1 MRGRARKS
9 AGVKCWI
16 QRMFP
21 LAGIAALAVAA
32 WAGGA
37 PAAGRL
43 SQDELS
49 AHLESAEQAFR
60 RGVELDQT
68 DPAAAREMY
77 ERALLHYERLV
88 RDDGVRNGSLYYNIG
103 NSYFRLGDLGRAI
116 LNYKRAALYIPQ
128 DENLEAN
135 LEYARSRRIDR
146 IEGRESDRIFKTLFF
161 IHYDLPSR
169 IKLAVFAVAFAF
181 LWAMAAIL
189 LFFRRPLLRTLL
201 VLSIIVSGLFL
212 VSIAVEAVHSS
223 RSPAGVVTAREV
235 IARKGDA
242 ETYQPSFTEP
252 LHAGT
257 EFELLEERSG
267 WRHIELGDGS
277 RGWVPAAAGELVIR

>member
-1 MRGRARKS
+1 MRRRTQKDAIVNVGTLRAFS
-9 AGVKCWI
+9 
-16 QRMFP
+16 
-21 LAGIAALAVAA
+21 LAMITALAFVA
-32 WAGGA
+32 WAHGA
-37 PAAGRL
+37 SASERL
-43 SQDELS
+43 SEDELYG
-49 AHLESAEQAFR
+49 HLESAEQAFR

-88 RDDGVRNGSLYYNIG
+88 RGDGVQNGRLYYNIA

-146 IEGRESDRIFKTLFF
+146 IESRESDRIFKTLFF

-169 IKLAVFAVAFAF
+169 IKLAVFTVAFAF
-181 LWAMAAIL
+181 LWAMASIL
-189 LFFRRPLLRTLL
+189 LFLRRPLLRALL
-201 VLSIIVSGLFL
+201 VLSIVVSGLFL
-212 VSIAVEAVHSS
+212 VSIAVEAVHAS

-235 IARKGDA
+235 VARKGDA

-257 EFELLEERSG
+257 EFEMMEERSV

-277 RGWVPAAAGELVIR
+277 RGWIPEAAGELVIP